1 MGAAMEGDV
10 DLHAPSHAMRY
21 VVLAVGALAVGA
33 GVYFFQSYSDK
44 KDATTMQRFDTF
56 RAAYAEKCNL
66 PDYAGPVSE
75 GVQKQYVS
83 SPAIQ
88 VAVDKE
94 LAALQGG
101 ATCAE
106 VADALRKV
114 DLPLPRPQ

>member
-1 MGAAMEGDV
+1 MGSAVEGDV

-21 VVLAVGALAVGA
+21 VLLTVGALAVGA
-33 GVYFFQSYSDK
+33 GVYLFQSYSNK
-44 KDATTMQRFDTF
+44 QDAHTLQRFDAF

-94 LAALQGG
+94 LAALQSG
-101 ATCAE
+101 AGCGE
-106 VADALRKV
+106 VADVLRKV
-114 DLPLPRPQ
+114 DLPIPRP